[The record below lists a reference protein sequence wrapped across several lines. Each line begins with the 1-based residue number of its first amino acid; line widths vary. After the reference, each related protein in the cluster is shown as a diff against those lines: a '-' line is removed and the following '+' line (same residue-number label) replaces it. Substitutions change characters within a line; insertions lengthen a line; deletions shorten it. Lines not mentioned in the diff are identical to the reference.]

1 MLHKRTLLYG
11 IPQGIAGQGSRETM
25 NSRPATVLFVCV
37 ENSNR
42 SQMAEAFAKYHG
54 GARVEAWS
62 AGSKPSGTVNAKAV
76 AATRDCGIDVSRHRS
91 KSFSDLPPNEWD
103 WVITMGCGDA
113 CPSLPAKHRE
123 DWPLP
128 DPRDMESG
136 AFAAV
141 RNEIEQRVKA
151 LLDTMMEE
159 SNRT

>member
-1 MLHKRTLLYG
+1 
-11 IPQGIAGQGSRETM
+11 M
-25 NSRPATVLFVCV
+25 NSREPTVLFVCV

-54 GARVEAWS
+54 EGRVEAWS
-62 AGSKPSGTVNAKAV
+62 AGSKPSGALNPKAV
-76 AATRDCGIDVSRHRS
+76 AAMRDRGIDISAHRS
-91 KSFSDLPPNEWD
+91 KSLSDLPPNQWD

-128 DPRDMESG
+128 DPREMDSD

-151 LLDTMMEE
+151 LLNTIMEE